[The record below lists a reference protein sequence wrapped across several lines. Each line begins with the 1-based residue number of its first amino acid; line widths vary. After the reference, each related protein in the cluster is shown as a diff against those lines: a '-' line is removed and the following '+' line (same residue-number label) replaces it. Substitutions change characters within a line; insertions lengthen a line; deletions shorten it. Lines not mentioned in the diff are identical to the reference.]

1 MTQEFLVAMRPGETP
16 VPIPNT
22 TVKTRTAD
30 GTALETAW
38 ESRRPPDPF
47 YQQTKSFVCFHIDWF
62 IAQRRWKKS
71 RPGRDTEK
79 LSGSHQRACPSKEGQ
94 GQWFDSIVGHSA
106 ERLKTLYLENCIRVK
121 SLINRE
127 SLN

>member
-1 MTQEFLVAMRPGETP
+1 MGEQAAARSFLSTDKVFCLFPYRLVYSSSEDGSKAGLSETQ
-16 VPIPNT
+16 
-22 TVKTRTAD
+22 
-30 GTALETAW
+30 
-38 ESRRPPDPF
+38 
-47 YQQTKSFVCFHIDWF
+47 
-62 IAQRRWKKS
+62 
-71 RPGRDTEK
+71 EK
-79 LSGSHQRACPSKEGQ
+79 LSGRHQRACPFKEGQ